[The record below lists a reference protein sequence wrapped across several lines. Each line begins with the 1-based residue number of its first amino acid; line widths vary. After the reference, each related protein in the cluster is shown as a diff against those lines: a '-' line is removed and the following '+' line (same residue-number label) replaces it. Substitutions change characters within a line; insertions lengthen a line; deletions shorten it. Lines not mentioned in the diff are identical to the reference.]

1 MIQKATEKITKDKTS
16 IVIAHRLATIKKADR
31 IIVME
36 QGEIVE
42 MGSHEELLQKEGGA
56 YQKLHQLQFSQEEFA

>member
-1 MIQKATEKITKDKTS
+1 
-16 IVIAHRLATIKKADR
+16 
-31 IIVME
+31 ME